1 MRIPV
6 LECYSWSKFFSVELS
21 FCECSSKNL
30 ESQIHVCFIQSSH
43 ILEQFSLHI
52 SQKIFQSTI
61 TRTVIIIPFFFKD
74 RHRFNRSWMEPSDTR
89 IRSGVLCEI
98 NCDFNSLSRYSHY
111 LLLYTD
117 ANRHNRPMHFYRQGS
132 ISARDGNLH
141 LQSRARQISQGL
153 NFKCTTHSLI
163 MLTMYNK
170 IVQTHNVFS
179 FYPYIFTVGT

>member
-1 MRIPV
+1 MYNSCESFPQLYRLYIIEVFGMRIPV

-74 RHRFNRSWMEPSDTR
+74 RHRFNRSWMEPSDL
-89 IRSGVLCEI
+89 RSVVLCEI
-98 NCDFNSLSRYSHY
+98 NFDWNDTPIIYYYILMPIHMNVQCIF
-111 LLLYTD
+111 
-117 ANRHNRPMHFYRQGS
+117 
-132 ISARDGNLH
+132 IARDLSQLGMAICTSNLARDR
-141 LQSRARQISQGL
+141 SRRAE
-153 NFKCTTHSLI
+153 F
-163 MLTMYNK
+163 
-170 IVQTHNVFS
+170 
-179 FYPYIFTVGT
+179 